1 MNFFITFDILLIYV
15 RFWLGDFCCSFLS
28 ILNFK
33 KYIVN
38 IGVILVIGVDIF
50 LYKLKKFCNRRV
62 FVLKNIYFF
71 EYE

>member
-1 MNFFITFDILLIYV
+1 MNFFIKFDILLIYV

-38 IGVILVIGVDIF
+38 IGVILVIGAVIF
-50 LYKLKKFCNRRV
+50 LYKLKKFCNRKV
-62 FVLKNIYFF
+62 FLNINKYFF
-71 EYE
+71 LY